1 MVITIDTE
9 NIFDKNPISIP
20 NLNFHKVGT
29 EGKFPNMINGIY
41 RKNLLMTPYAE
52 ILNVSPLKQGTS

>member
-9 NIFDKNPISIP
+9 NIFDKNPIPIP

-29 EGKFPNMINGIY
+29 EGKFPNMINDIY
-41 RKNLLMTPYAE
+41 RKKPTGDTIFNAE
-52 ILNVSPLKQGTS
+52 ILNVSP

>member
-29 EGKFPNMINGIY
+29 EGNFPNMINGIY
-41 RKNLLMTPYAE
+41 RKKPTDDTIFNAE
-52 ILNVSPLKQGTS
+52 ILNVSP